1 MKFSVFIATSLDGYI
16 ARPDGDIEWL
26 FANSDPN
33 DKEDYGYA
41 DFMSTVNCI
50 VMGRNT
56 FEKVLSFPEW
66 PYDKPVI
73 VISKTMTI
81 LPESCVGKVEIFSGT
96 IADLQK
102 VLEDKGYERIYLDG
116 GKTIQSFLQAR
127 IVTDIVLT
135 RIPVLIGS
143 GLPLFGSLDKD
154 LKLKHLETKSYSSGF
169 VQSKYGIENS

>member
-33 DKEDYGYA
+33 NKEDYGYA
-41 DFMSTVNCI
+41 DFMSTVSCI

-73 VISKTMTI
+73 VISKTMKT
-81 LPESCVGKVEIFSGT
+81 LPESCVGKVELFSGS
-96 IADLQK
+96 IPELKK
-102 VLEDKGYERIYLDG
+102 VLEDKRFDRIYLDG
-116 GKTIQSFLQAR
+116 GKTIQSFLQAG
-127 IVTDIVLT
+127 IITDIVLT

-143 GLPLFGSLDKD
+143 GLSLFGSLDKD
-154 LKLKHLETKSYSSGF
+154 VKLKHIETTSYSSGF
-169 VQSKYGIENS
+169 VQSKYVIENS

>member
-1 MKFSVFIATSLDGYI
+1 
-16 ARPDGDIEWL
+16 
-26 FANSDPN
+26 
-33 DKEDYGYA
+33 
-41 DFMSTVNCI
+41 
-50 VMGRNT
+50 
-56 FEKVLSFPEW
+56 
-66 PYDKPVI
+66 
-73 VISKTMTI
+73 MTI